1 MVVFFITTVSFNRI
15 NTSILA
21 LEKIERGE
29 LEKADDNDYTLFTS
43 DNDEV
48 SRLQRSIEEY
58 REQRIEAESQR
69 KERARRRD
77 ERDSIMF
84 EKMSVLSQQLDG
96 KSRDML
102 VQEIMEMREKLSSGN
117 DEDKEQASIEMM
129 SRAFSKMSEEVSTL
143 IDARTQE
150 LVVARDEIS
159 SSIRYAAKLQK
170 TLLPKSF
177 PGDID
182 IAE

>member
-15 NTSILA
+15 NRSILA

-29 LEKADDNDYTLFTS
+29 LEKTDENDYTLFTS

-58 REQRIEAESQR
+58 REHRIEAEAQR

-84 EKMSVLSQQLDG
+84 EKMSVLSQQLEG
-96 KSRDML
+96 NARDML
-102 VQEIMEMREKLSSGN
+102 VQEIMDMRDKLSSGN
-117 DEDKEQASIEMM
+117 DEDKDDNAGDNDNGDDDGNEDD
-129 SRAFSKMSEEVSTL
+129 EEDAWTGKWRHMFPQCPTL
-143 IDARTQE
+143 CMC
-150 LVVARDEIS
+150 S
-159 SSIRYAAKLQK
+159 
-170 TLLPKSF
+170 
-177 PGDID
+177 
-182 IAE
+182 